1 MRVFGNVTPLRN
13 DAMKTSNSLSVQFLS
28 IAVGALL
35 LQALASQPLRP
46 VVLSQP
52 VPPERIHWTPEV
64 SASAA
69 LATVH
74 VIREARFMGRAM
86 PTTLT
91 IDGKEVAVIR
101 NGENLM
107 VRMPP
112 GQYSLGLKYEG
123 QSSPDPDLPSQGRQ
137 ITIFESVLQ
146 LRGGKYHDLR
156 IVPDERWEWQLA
168 LADH

>member
-1 MRVFGNVTPLRN
+1 L
-13 DAMKTSNSLSVQFLS
+13 
-28 IAVGALL
+28 
-35 LQALASQPLRP
+35 P
-46 VVLSQP
+46 VAVLSQP

-64 SASAA
+64 PASAA

-74 VIREARFMGRAM
+74 VIREARFTGWAM

-123 QSSPDPDLPSQGRQ
+123 QGPLSPQPPAHGRQ
-137 ITIFESVLQ
+137 MAIFESVLQ
-146 LRGGKYHDLR
+146 LSGGKYHDLR
-156 IVPDERWEWQLA
+156 IVPDERWEWHLA
-168 LADH
+168 QPDH